1 MGIPRFSERQLLS
14 FILLATFLLH
24 LPALF
29 TYPNYV
35 HDEVYFAE
43 FAKNLA
49 YGNGTI
55 FDVHPYL
62 QKDITAASILLFGNN
77 PVGWRLPNMLAHV
90 FLVWAVFLLA
100 KELFQGDSR
109 RHAQRRGGWQEKGKN
124 FWFSFFPTI
133 HNPLPLVAA
142 TLTATETMLF
152 TLGTFAMIDIWAPLF
167 IVLSWLFVLR
177 LLRDVSGRN
186 VLLAALSI
194 GLAAASK
201 WPAVPLAAI
210 AALAFFSIARRYR
223 PVKVAIIFL
232 AIASLAY
239 LASFIPM
246 AARGNNPVIWHQ
258 QALNYHLTLNAT
270 HPYFSHPWTWPFNL
284 RPVWFAYEGGEGW
297 VKGVLAVGNIVVFWP
312 LIPAALFTLVYSLW
326 ERRKHS
332 LLFSWKQRTQKE
344 KKWMVLLAAS
354 VLLFWLMFFP
364 LRATTAYNIAP
375 VLPLGI
381 ILITGLLGQLNRK
394 WLTFGYVAAAVAF
407 FLFFYPLLTGIVIPD
422 WFYRW
427 HIWLP
432 GWI

>member
-1 MGIPRFSERQLLS
+1 MGPRFSERQWLS
-14 FILLATFLLH
+14 FILLAVFVAH
-24 LPALF
+24 LPALL

-62 QKDITAASILLFGNN
+62 QKDITAASVLLFGNN
-77 PVGWRLPNMLAHV
+77 PVGWRLPNMLAHLA
-90 FLVWAVFLLA
+90 LVLSVFLLA
-100 KELFQGDSR
+100 KELFQKKGAS
-109 RHAQRRGGWQEKGKN
+109 AKQFPYSGIQPFQRKIKRGLI
-124 FWFSFFPTI
+124 SA
-133 HNPLPLVAA
+133 PLVAA

-152 TLGTFAMIDIWAPLF
+152 TLSSYAMIDIWAPLF
-167 IVLSWLFVLR
+167 IILSWLFIIR
-177 LLRDVSGRN
+177 LLRQPRGRN
-186 VLLAALSI
+186 FLPAAVSV

-201 WPAVPLAAI
+201 WPAVPLVAI
-210 AALAFFSIARRYR
+210 AVIVLAHTARLYHPEKVKLVVLFVLIAGA
-223 PVKVAIIFL
+223 V
-232 AIASLAY
+232 Y

-246 AARGNNPVIWHQ
+246 TARGNDPVNWHQ
-258 QALNYHLTLNAT
+258 QALNYHITLNAT

-297 VKGVLAVGNIVVFWP
+297 VKGVLATGNLVIFWP
-312 LIPAALFTLVYSLW
+312 LIPAAVVVLL
-326 ERRKHS
+326 RK
-332 LLFSWKQRTQKE
+332 RKE
-344 KKWMVLLAAS
+344 KIVSALAIS

-375 VLPLGI
+375 ILPLGI
-381 ILITGLLGQLNRK
+381 LLITGLLEQLGRR
-394 WLTFGYVAAAVAF
+394 WLTIGYVAAAVAF
-407 FLFFYPLLTGIVIPD
+407 FIFFYPLLTGIVIPD
-422 WFYRW
+422 WYYRL